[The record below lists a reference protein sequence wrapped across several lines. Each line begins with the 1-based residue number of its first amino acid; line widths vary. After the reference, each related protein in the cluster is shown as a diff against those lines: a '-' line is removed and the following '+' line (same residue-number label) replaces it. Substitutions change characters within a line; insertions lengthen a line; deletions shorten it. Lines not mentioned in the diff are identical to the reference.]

1 MLFFVQKIPFL
12 VELFINGLFILLF
25 SLKALDKIPANWD
38 SSWVESTLN
47 LGAHAVAFVILLQ
60 IISNYLQ
67 GQGTEDFFRKHVF
80 SLIVFVPVVMTW
92 GDSEFA
98 YWLCSAHLLSSIL
111 SLYDEDAQLNE
122 FETRI
127 EKRRSW
133 WGKLRLKPA
142 QLVLLSF
149 SGLIFI
155 GTFLLMLP
163 VSSESGDPLS
173 GIDALF
179 LATSATCVTGL
190 STLDVH
196 TTLSLFGE
204 IVLLVLMQIGGLSIM
219 TLYASVVIMLG
230 RSLRMRDRVVIQDLL
245 DVSSAEELFSMI
257 LSILKYTLT
266 IELWGAILLTIGF
279 SLEGFEF
286 GEAMYFG
293 IFHAISAFCNA
304 GFSLF
309 STSLESFT
317 TSPLIHGTIMILV
330 TLGGLGFIVLKE
342 LGEMV
347 TMKRQFL
354 RMTLHTRIVLSVS
367 ILLTFGGA
375 IFIFFSEFLGALDGL
390 NLWGK
395 VQASLFQS
403 VTLRTAGFNT
413 IPLSQ
418 LNIYTI
424 YAMTL
429 FMFIGGGPGSTAGG
443 VKVTTLAILF
453 HSIKSTLGSGKN
465 VVIHDRKIPQI
476 FVVKATAITFISI
489 LIASFFILLMLRIEP
504 DMSFIAIFFESVSA
518 SATVGLSLGIT
529 PDLSIAGKAVI
540 AFLMLVGRIGPLTLV
555 LAIGQKYD
563 SRGKFDYPDGRIMIG

>member
-1 MLFFVQKIPFL
+1 MLPFVQKIPFL
-12 VELFINGLFILLF
+12 LELFINGLFILVF
-25 SLKALDKIPANWD
+25 SLKALDKVPEAW
-38 SSWVESTLN
+38 SSAWVESGLN
-47 LGAHAVAFVILLQ
+47 FGAHAVPFIILVQ
-60 IISNYLQ
+60 IISNYLN
-67 GQGTEDFFRKHVF
+67 GKGIEDFFRKHVF
-80 SLIVFVPVVMTW
+80 SLIVFIPIVLTW
-92 GDSEFA
+92 GDRDFA

-111 SLYDEDAQLNE
+111 SLYDDEEELSE

-133 WGKLRLKPA
+133 WGRLRLKPA

-149 SGLIFI
+149 SGLILV

-163 VSSESGDPLS
+163 VSSQTGEAISGV
-173 GIDALF
+173 DALF

-196 TTLSLFGE
+196 TSLSLFGE
-204 IVLLVLMQIGGLSIM
+204 VVLLVLMQAGGLSIM
-219 TLYASVVIMLG
+219 TLYACVVIMLG
-230 RSLRMRDRVVIQDLL
+230 RSLRMRDRVIIQDLL
-245 DVSSAEELFSMI
+245 DVSSADELFSMI

-266 IELWGAILLTIGF
+266 IELWGAIVLTIGF

-286 GEAMYFG
+286 GDAMYYG
-293 IFHAISAFCNA
+293 IFHSISAFCNA

-309 STSLESFT
+309 STSLESFV
-317 TSPLIHGTIMILV
+317 TSPLIHGTIVVLV

-347 TMKRQFL
+347 TLKRHFH
-354 RMTLHTRIVLSVS
+354 RMTLHTRIVLSTSVF
-367 ILLTFGGA
+367 LTLSGA
-375 IFIFFSEFLGALDGL
+375 ILFFFSEFLGALDGL
-390 NLWGK
+390 TLWGK
-395 VQASLFQS
+395 MQASFFQS

-413 IPLSQ
+413 ISLNQ
-418 LNIYTI
+418 LNIYTV
-424 YAMTL
+424 YGMTL
-429 FMFIGGGPGSTAGG
+429 FMFIGGAPGSTAGG

-453 HSIKSTLGSGKN
+453 HSIKTTLGSGKN

-489 LIASFFILLMLRIEP
+489 LIASFFILLMLKLEP
-504 DMSFIAIFFESVSA
+504 GMSFISIFFESVSA
-518 SATVGLSLGIT
+518 SATVGASLGIT
-529 PDLSIAGKAVI
+529 PDLSFVGKTAM

>member
-1 MLFFVQKIPFL
+1 MLAFVQKIPFL
-12 VELFINGLFILLF
+12 MELFINGFFILLF
-25 SLKALDKIPANWD
+25 SLKALDKTPQAWN
-38 SSWVESTLN
+38 SAWVESSLSF
-47 LGAHAVAFVILLQ
+47 GAHAVPFVIFIQ
-60 IISNYLQ
+60 IISNYVQ
-67 GQGTEDFFRKHVF
+67 GKGIEDFFRKHVF
-80 SLIVFVPVVMTW
+80 SLIVFIPVVMTW
-92 GDSEFA
+92 GDAEFA

-111 SLYDEDAQLNE
+111 SLYDEDVELNE

-142 QLVLLSF
+142 QMILLSF
-149 SGLIFI
+149 SGLICV

-163 VSSESGDPLS
+163 VSSETGQAIS

-204 IVLLVLMQIGGLSIM
+204 VVLLILMQVGGLSIM

-257 LSILKYTLT
+257 LSIIKYTLT
-266 IELWGAILLTIGF
+266 IELWGAIILTVGF

-293 IFHAISAFCNA
+293 IFHAVSAFCNA

-309 STSLESFT
+309 STSLESFS
-317 TSPLIHGTIMILV
+317 TSPIINWTVMILI

-342 LGEMV
+342 LGEII
-347 TMKRQFL
+347 TFKRHL
-354 RMTLHTRIVLSVS
+354 HRITLHTRIVLGASA
-367 ILLTFGGA
+367 LLTFGGA
-375 IFIFFSEFLGALDGL
+375 VFFFFSEFLGALDGL
-390 NLWGK
+390 TLWGK
-395 VQASLFQS
+395 MQASLFQS

-418 LNIYTI
+418 LNIYTV

-443 VKVTTLAILF
+443 IKVTTLAILF
-453 HSIKSTLGSGKN
+453 HSIKTTLGAGKN

-489 LIASFFILLMLRIEP
+489 LVASFFILLMLRIEP
-504 DMSFIAIFFESVSA
+504 GMSFISIFFESVSA

-529 PDLSIAGKAVI
+529 ADLSIAGKAAI